1 MSTTQQN
8 QIGRTRQK
16 RISALDLVA
25 NTQAQERTDLATQV
39 KMVKNSLLKRDP
51 KTKDFFIKDL
61 NKIPIKP
68 QRSPLSHP
76 LLIY

>member
-51 KTKDFFIKDL
+51 KTKYFFIKDL
-61 NKIPIKP
+61 NKIPIKSR
-68 QRSPLSHP
+68 RSPLSHP